1 MGMRE
6 RLPVLCLMWIDAWA
20 LEKRDTLYWMEY
32 AATLKKYINV
42 VVHEG
47 ASDLH
52 FSAGAHPTVRVAGS
66 LTPMLKEDVLKPE
79 DTLGFLHVMLKPEQ
93 EKHFLESQEVDFAF
107 ETDDGYRFRGNAFYQ
122 RGSVSIALRLIPKVI
137 RTVAELNLPEVLTS
151 FARRSQGFF
160 LVVGPVGQGK
170 TTTLAAL
177 IELINTER
185 MEHIVTIEDPIE
197 YIFEP
202 KQSLIDQREVRIDT
216 KDFATALTSAFRQD
230 IDVLLV
236 GEMRDPETTAAAVT
250 AAETGHLVFSTLH
263 TNNAAQTID
272 RIIDIFPSGQQDQ
285 IRLQLAAS
293 LAGIFSQRL
302 VPRVSGG
309 LIPVC
314 ELLVNNKAVGNLIR
328 EKRTHE
334 IPTVIETGMQDGMI
348 DMNRSLAEL
357 VARGEITTET
367 AYQYSLNPNV
377 LDKLL

>member
-1 MGMRE
+1 M
-6 RLPVLCLMWIDAWA
+6 D
-20 LEKRDTLYWMEY
+20 Y
-32 AATLKKYINV
+32 AAPLKKYINI

-52 FSAGAHPTVRVAGS
+52 LSTGAHPTIRVAGQ
-66 LTPMLKEDVLKPE
+66 LTPMLKEEVLKSE
-79 DTLGFLHVMLKPEQ
+79 DTKGFLEALLTPE
-93 EKHFLESQEVDFAF
+93 KLTRFMSAQEVDFAY
-107 ETDDGYRFRGNAFYQ
+107 ETEDGYRFRGNAYFE
-122 RGSVSIALRLIPKVI
+122 RGSISIALRLIPKVI
-137 RTVAELNLPEVLTS
+137 KTIQELNLPDVLTS

-197 YIFEP
+197 HIFEP
-202 KQSLIDQREVRIDT
+202 KQSLIDQREVKIDT
-216 KDFATALTSAFRQD
+216 KDFQTALTSAFRQD

-236 GEMRDPETTAAAVT
+236 GEMREHETMSAAVT
-250 AAETGHLVFSTLH
+250 AAETGHLVFSTMH
-263 TNNAAQTID
+263 TNDASQTVE
-272 RIIDIFPSGQQDQ
+272 RIIDTFPAAQQDQ
-285 IRLQLAAS
+285 IRLQLSAS

-302 VPRVSGG
+302 VPRISGG
-309 LIPVC
+309 LIPAC
-314 ELLVNNKAVGNLIR
+314 ELLINTRAVSNLIR

-334 IPTVIETGMQDGMI
+334 LQTVIETGSTEGMI

-357 VARGEITTET
+357 VARGEITQET
-367 AYQYSLNPNV
+367 AYAYSMNPNV